1 MKKNSFKNH
10 FTAFQA
16 IGIFLL
22 LFLVALASFSTTAFA
37 ADKYPSEPI
46 SILVPFK
53 PGGGADRAMRSFAPY
68 LSETLGVPVNVMNQG
83 GGGGWVAWSGVAKW
97 DPEKDDHRLGLVNL
111 PHVMSYLDPR
121 VKRKENLDSFNW
133 LALHSFDPCMWAVR
147 FGDER
152 FQTLKEFMTYVK
164 DNPGKVVI
172 SSTSVGSDDHLGVA
186 YAMKMIPGFEADIV
200 YSNGDADKIAQVLG
214 NHTDMVAGNT
224 GYYTP
229 LLMDSKL
236 QPLAVLHTE
245 RWSLWPSVPTF
256 KEVTG
261 VDAVSYAARVLVVAP
276 GLAPEKKQILLDAV
290 KTTMENPEYRMKE
303 LNAKNVLMFKTGEDL
318 QALLESAKKIAETV
332 KYWEE

>member
-1 MKKNSFKNH
+1 MKKHNAKNH
-10 FTAFQA
+10 LTAFQT
-16 IGIFLL
+16 IGISLL
-22 LFLVALASFSTTAFA
+22 LCLVAVASFSTATFA
-37 ADKYPSEPI
+37 ADKFPSEPV

-53 PGGGADRAMRSFAPY
+53 PGGGADRAMRAFAPY
-68 LSETLGVPVNVMNQG
+68 LSETLGVPVNVLNQG

-152 FQTLKEFMTYVK
+152 FQTLKEFMDYVK
-164 DNPGKVVI
+164 ANPDKVVI

-186 YAMKMIPGFEADIV
+186 YAMKMIPGFEPSIV

-229 LLMDSKL
+229 LLMESKL

-276 GLAPEKKQILLDAV
+276 GLAPEKKQIFLDAV
-290 KTTMENPEYRMKE
+290 KKTMENPEYRMKE
-303 LNAKNVLMFKTGEDL
+303 LNAKNVLMFKTGADL
-318 QALLESAKKIAETV
+318 QALLESAKKIAQTV